1 VVFVDLLR
9 RLATPNTVS
18 PTIMPAMMD
27 SHGNP
32 GMAGIVS
39 GVVADEE
46 AVRDVVFAGIVVT
59 KVCVCP
65 PEVTTEVT
73 TWDEELVAEV
83 AGLVVVEV
91 AGLEVVAAVLD
102 VLAAVLDVVAGA
114 VVVVLG
120 AVEVVVTVLA
130 LTPPGGSR

>member
-1 VVFVDLLR
+1 VVSVGLLR
-9 RLATPNTVS
+9 RLAIPSTVS

-46 AVRDVVFAGIVVT
+46 AVREVVFAGIVVT

-83 AGLVVVEV
+83 AGLEVVAVV
-91 AGLEVVAAVLD
+91 LEIAAVLDVVAAVLD
-102 VLAAVLDVVAGA
+102 VVAEAVVVVPGA
-114 VVVVLG
+114 VVV
-120 AVEVVVTVLA
+120 AVTVLA